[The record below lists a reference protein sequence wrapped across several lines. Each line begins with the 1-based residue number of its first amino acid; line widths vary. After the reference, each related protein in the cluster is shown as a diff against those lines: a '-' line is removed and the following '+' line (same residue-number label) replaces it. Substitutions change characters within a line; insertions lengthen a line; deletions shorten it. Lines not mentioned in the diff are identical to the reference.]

1 MSDEQRIY
9 LVDGSTYIHRAYH
22 AIRSLSTSRGFP
34 TNAAYGF
41 ARMLIKLIHDR
52 DPKYVA
58 MVFDSR
64 KPTFRHELYPDYKG
78 HRPEMPEDL
87 AMQIPV
93 IHEITGGFNVPVFLM
108 DGYEADD
115 LIGTLARQAEAAGFE
130 VVMVTGDK
138 DMIQLIT
145 DKVTMWDPM
154 KDQVTDRDRVLA
166 EKGVEPHQMLDIQG
180 LSGDSSDN
188 IPGVPGIGPKTAAT
202 LVQTY
207 GGMDELYAR
216 IDEIRAGKQREKLE
230 QFRDQAFLSRKLAKI
245 VTNAPVAFNPKDLA
259 KKAPD
264 ANHLARLFRDLEF
277 RKLQEDYPVV
287 SDLSAKDYRVVRDAA
302 GLEVL
307 AEKLEKSPFF
317 AIDTETT
324 STEAVRAELVGIS
337 VAMET
342 DCAYYIPCGH
352 TGPDAA
358 PQLSKAEVLKRLA
371 PVLENPE
378 IGKIGQNIKYDWTV
392 LRRSGA
398 NLEGVIFDTMLASY
412 LINPEKR
419 AHGLNQIAMDY
430 LDHRMITYDEVV
442 SAQGGRLE
450 SFAQVPVEK
459 AVTYACEDADI
470 TLAAYFKL
478 SPMLDSAGLSELL
491 SGIEL
496 PLVPVLV
503 KMEETGI
510 RVDKDRLQAMS
521 GDLAQELERI
531 EADIYTLAG
540 EEFNINSSQQ
550 LGRILFD
557 KLNLPTQKKT
567 KKKTGY
573 STDVEVLTALCRHH
587 ELPELVLHHR
597 MLAKLKSTYVD
608 ALFGLINPATGRI
621 HTSFNQT
628 ITATGRLSSSNPNL
642 QNIPIRTEAGRDV
655 RRAFIPKQGWHFVAA
670 DYSQIELRLLAHYS
684 GDEILISA
692 FANDEDIHARTAAEV
707 FFTDRQNVTPELRQQ
722 AKTINFGIIYGMGA
736 YSLSRELGI
745 TRKMAQ
751 TYIDHYFERYAG
763 VKRFIDQTIEDARQ
777 TGRVSTRFGR
787 IRHIP
792 DINSKNAN
800 MRGMAERAA
809 INTPIQG
816 TAADLLKLAMIQV
829 DADLSK
835 QGLQTAMLLTVHDEL
850 VFEVPEEELE
860 TVQQRVR
867 QIMENIA
874 ELSVPLKVNMAV
886 GGNWAAA
893 H

>member
-41 ARMLIKLIHDR
+41 ARMLIKLIQDR

-93 IHEITGGFNVPVFLM
+93 IHEITEGFNVPVFLM

-154 KDQVTDRDRVLA
+154 KDQITDRDRVLA
-166 EKGVEPHQMLDIQG
+166 EKGVEPHQMLDLQG
-180 LSGDSSDN
+180 LAGDSSDN

-207 GGMDELYAR
+207 GSMDELYAR
-216 IDEIRAGKQREKLE
+216 LDEIRAGKQREKQE

-245 VTNAPVAFNPKDLA
+245 VTDAPIAFNPGDLA

-302 GLEVL
+302 ALEAL

-324 STEAVRAELVGIS
+324 STDAVRADLVGIS
-337 VAMET
+337 LAMEA

-358 PQLSKAEVLKRLA
+358 SQLSKTEVLKRLG

-398 NLEGVIFDTMLASY
+398 NLAGVIFDTMLASY

-430 LDHRMITYDEVV
+430 LDHRMITYDEVI
-442 SAQGGRLE
+442 SAQGARLE

-478 SPMLDSAGLSELL
+478 SPMLESAGLSELL

-521 GDLAQELERI
+521 VDLARELERI
-531 EADIYTLAG
+531 EADIYTMAG

-550 LGRILFD
+550 LGHILFD

-608 ALFGLINPATGRI
+608 ALFGLINPQTGRI

-655 RRAFIPKQGWHFVAA
+655 RRAFIPKQGWHFLAA

-692 FANDEDIHARTAAEV
+692 FANNEDIHARTAAEV
-707 FFTDRQNVTPELRQQ
+707 FFTDPQNVTPELRQQ

-736 YSLSRELGI
+736 YSLSKELGI

-751 TYIDHYFERYAG
+751 TYIDHYFERYNG

-787 IRHIP
+787 IRHVP

-800 MRGMAERAA
+800 MRGVAERAA

-829 DADLSK
+829 DADLSQ
-835 QGLQTAMLLTVHDEL
+835 QGLKTAMLLTVHDEL

-886 GGNWAAA
+886 GSNWAAA